1 MYHTPNRQRVPSV
14 LTQPLQCREDFSFLL
29 RPLPVRGS
37 ILLLILRYRYSTQRQ
52 IISHMASTKDTVS
65 LSGQCAC
72 GAIQWTSTQPA
83 TNLDFCYCKQC
94 QLVSGAPV
102 VAWLCIPRSS
112 LSFSGPGHRRE
123 FRLSGI
129 ASRSC
134 CADCGG
140 TLTLEYD
147 HYPERPWVAAGTVT
161 CGEGSFPKAGS
172 HMFVS
177 SKPSWFQIADDG
189 VRRCEG
195 FDEAF
200 VEAWPETVIVW
211 KAAGLNLA

>member
-1 MYHTPNRQRVPSV
+1 
-14 LTQPLQCREDFSFLL
+14 
-29 RPLPVRGS
+29 
-37 ILLLILRYRYSTQRQ
+37 
-52 IISHMASTKDTVS
+52 MANPPASVS
-65 LSGQCAC
+65 LRGQCAC
-72 GAIQWTSTQPA
+72 GSVIWTLTQPA

-102 VAWLCIPRSS
+102 VAWLCVPRSG
-112 LSFSGPGHRRE
+112 LSFSGSGHRRQ
-123 FRLSGI
+123 FRLSTI

-134 CADCGG
+134 CAECGG

-147 HYPERPWVAAGTVT
+147 HYGEKPWVAAATVT
-161 CGEGSFPKAGS
+161 SGEENFPKAGS

-177 SKPSWFQIADDG
+177 SKPGWFHIADDG

-200 VEAWPETVIVW
+200 VAAWPETVSGW
-211 KAAGLNLA
+211 KAAGMDPAD